1 MSPLDQEAR
10 ASRYLD
16 AMEGLE
22 GLLAR
27 IHPGDT
33 LAAEPLGQLLSI
45 LNDEARKVVPR
56 HVPGERAPGLAAFN
70 DED

>member
-1 MSPLDQEAR
+1 MSPLDREAR
-10 ASRYLD
+10 AARYLD
-16 AMEGLE
+16 AMSGLE

-33 LAAEPLGQLLSI
+33 LSPEPLGQLLAI

-56 HVPGERAPGLAAFN
+56 HLPGERLPGCAGDN
-70 DED
+70 D

>member
-1 MSPLDQEAR
+1 MSPLDREGR

-16 AMEGLE
+16 AMDGLE

-33 LAAEPLGQLLSI
+33 LPAEPLGQLIAI
-45 LNDEARKVVPR
+45 LNDEAKKVVMR
-56 HVPGERAPGLAAFN
+56 HVPGERGPGLACDN
-70 DED
+70 D